1 MPEPSAWLLIINCE
15 RNRFQENI
23 ALKKKKK
30 RPLLTPGQPSV
41 VSSSGAKLWEEGEGA
56 AGSSTTSRG
65 GSQVFFVLPLWTG
78 HCRERK
84 EHLLA
89 LSSLGYGV

>member
-1 MPEPSAWLLIINCE
+1 M
-15 RNRFQENI
+15 
-23 ALKKKKK
+23 
-30 RPLLTPGQPSV
+30 
-41 VSSSGAKLWEEGEGA
+41 SSSGAKLWEEGGLRGVEKGEGA
-56 AGSSTTSRG
+56 AGSGTTSRG

-89 LSSLGYGV
+89 LTSLGTVSEQRKSTIQDANGG